1 MMLAA
6 LMVLGTS
13 AMAQS
18 ETLKGDVN
26 ADGVVDVADIAAVIA
41 IMSKEAEDE
50 PGVTKYYWYA
60 GQEMPADMTSN
71 PTPDDVNYTANKW
84 HTLADGI
91 DNHVGSTF
99 IGKTITGGVPG
110 NDWYVAVPTIKGL
123 KPTAGDLV
131 TPNTSWDIVKT
142 ITVNNVEY
150 TVWLTNSQSSNGR
163 QAVYMANTEKTYYWY
178 VGQENPANLDESFN
192 PEGVEGWTKLDSTP
206 KSIDVSTKTSDG
218 SKVQW
223 YLACPSQYGFDT
235 SVNGVKVGGWDIV
248 RNAVEIGGV
257 KYDVWTCQAIARAVN
272 TTLAKI

>member
-1 MMLAA
+1 MKQKLFMMLAA
-6 LMVLGTS
+6 LMLLGTS

-26 ADGVVDVADIAAVIA
+26 GDGVVDVADIAAVIK
-41 IMSKEAEDE
+41 IMADEADNNGE
-50 PGVTKYYWYA
+50 TK
-60 GQEMPADMTSN
+60 
-71 PTPDDVNYTANKW
+71 
-84 HTLADGI
+84 
-91 DNHVGSTF
+91 
-99 IGKTITGGVPG
+99 
-110 NDWYVAVPTIKGL
+110 
-123 KPTAGDLV
+123 
-131 TPNTSWDIVKT
+131 
-142 ITVNNVEY
+142 
-150 TVWLTNSQSSNGR
+150 
-163 QAVYMANTEKTYYWY
+163 YYWY